1 MFECIKRLFR
11 KKEVTPP
18 PAPIEPEPD
27 TKPAAIGLLGIDLEL
42 FRQNLTQNLAIYKPS
57 QWDGFERI
65 TREFYKQNLKD
76 LRQLAYILATA
87 MWETAS
93 TMRPITEYGGDAY
106 LRAKKYWPFVG
117 RGYVQL
123 TWDFNYAKYGIKD
136 NPERALEPE
145 FAAFVI
151 VDGMKNGTFTGKY
164 LELYFND
171 KVDSPYEAR
180 RIVNGLD
187 KAIEIAEYHK
197 RILWALNE
205 SRITGQIERE
215 MLLS

>member
-18 PAPIEPEPD
+18 PTPIEPD

-42 FRQNLTQNLAIYKPS
+42 FKQNLTQNFALYKPS

-65 TREFYKQNLKD
+65 TREFYKQNLRD

-123 TWDFNYAKYGIKD
+123 TWDYNYAKYGIKD
-136 NPERALEPE
+136 NPEKALDPE
-145 FAAFVI
+145 FASFVI

-164 LELYFND
+164 LELYFNE
-171 KVDSPYEAR
+171 KFDSPYEAR

-187 KAIEIAEYHK
+187 KATEIASIH
-197 RILWALNE
+197 RNILNALTR
-205 SRITGQIERE
+205 SQITGQIERE
-215 MLLS
+215 LFLG

>member
-1 MFECIKRLFR
+1 MFECIKRLFS
-11 KKEVTPP
+11 KKETPKA
-18 PAPIEPEPD
+18 PAPVAPKPEPL
-27 TKPAAIGLLGIDLEL
+27 PPLAAIGIDMEL
-42 FRQNLTQNLAIYKPS
+42 FKENLVKGFAHYRPA
-57 QWDGFERI
+57 QWEGFEI
-65 TREFYKQNLKD
+65 ISREFYKQNLKD
-76 LRQLAYILATA
+76 LRWLAYIFATA
-87 MWETAS
+87 LHETAF
-93 TMRPITEYGGDAY
+93 TMKPITEYGGSAY
-106 LRAKKYWPFVG
+106 LRSKKYWPFVG

-123 TWDFNYAKYGIKD
+123 TWEYNYVKYGIKD
-136 NPERALEPE
+136 NPEKALDPE

-187 KAIEIAEYHK
+187 KATEIAEYHK

-215 MLLS
+215 LYLG